1 MTPYREK
8 LWPAVWLYL
17 ATALVI
23 PASILV
29 FTPIDLRVGIAVAV
43 VLYGACVAALIIG
56 APVVEVTSTEFI
68 AGRARLPLSLVGTA
82 AGFSGLEARD
92 ERGPRLDARA
102 WLLIRGWIDPVVKV
116 NVTDAADPA
125 PYWLVSTRHPES
137 VVAALQAAA
146 STAQRTAD

>member
-56 APVVEVTSTEFI
+56 APVIEVTSTEFI

>member
-1 MTPYREK
+1 MTSYREK
-8 LWPAVWLYL
+8 LWPAAWLYL

-29 FTPIDLRVGIAVAV
+29 FTPINLWVGIAVAV
-43 VLYGACVAALIIG
+43 VLYGACIAALIIG
-56 APVVEVTSTEFI
+56 APVIEVTSTEFI
-68 AGRARLPLSLVGTA
+68 AGRARLPLPLVGTA

-92 ERGPRLDARA
+92 ERGPKLDARA

-116 NVTDAADPA
+116 DVTDAADPA

-137 VVAALQAAA
+137 VVAALQAATSA
-146 STAQRTAD
+146 AQRTAD

>member
-68 AGRARLPLSLVGTA
+68 AGRARLPLSLVGTT

-116 NVTDAADPA
+116 DVTDAADPA

-137 VVAALQAAA
+137 VVAALQAATSA
-146 STAQRTAD
+146 AKHTAD

>member
-56 APVVEVTSTEFI
+56 APVIEVTSTEFI

-116 NVTDAADPA
+116 DVTDAADPA

>member
-137 VVAALQAAA
+137 VVAALQAAT

>member
-56 APVVEVTSTEFI
+56 APVIEVTSTEFI

-116 NVTDAADPA
+116 DVTDAADPA

-137 VVAALQAAA
+137 VVAALQAAT